1 MDRNEQKNNFQNV
14 QNKRK
19 RETKKG
25 GVGGILTVIAVVV
38 LAVCIG
44 VLGWQLNVSS
54 SRISKQS
61 VDIKELRT
69 KIANLEAALTPE
81 PTATP
86 EPTQE
91 PTPTPEEASEPPAG
105 VSKDDQG
112 IVTAYDEAGNSI
124 TIESS
129 KDDGTIKVYDAN
141 KEQKYG
147 DLLYDEK
154 NRAIAFDANGSEIRV
169 GRDDNAKLVIYDVNG
184 EILYQF
190 PEQ

>member
-38 LAVCIG
+38 LAACIG

-61 VDIKELRT
+61 ADIS
-69 KIANLEAALTPE
+69 NLEKKVGNLEVALTP
-81 PTATP
+81 TP
-86 EPTQE
+86 EPEVTPDPTEE
-91 PTPTPEEASEPPAG
+91 PTPTPEVISEPPAG

-112 IVTAYDEAGNSI
+112 MVIAYGADGDQI
-124 TIESS
+124 KIESNE
-129 KDDGTIKVYDAN
+129 DRTIKVYDADGN
-141 KEQKYG
+141 LKN
-147 DLLYDEK
+147 DDSLYDDQRRVVAYDE
-154 NRAIAFDANGSEIRV
+154 NGINGIKIRV
-169 GRDDNAKLVIYDVNG
+169 ERNETADLEVHDADGNLLFK
-184 EILYQF
+184 
-190 PEQ
+190 

>member
-38 LAVCIG
+38 LAACIG

-54 SRISKQS
+54 SRIRKQS
-61 VDIKELRT
+61 ADISNLEK
-69 KIANLEAALTPE
+69 KVGNLEAALTPE

-91 PTPTPEEASEPPAG
+91 PTPTPEEVSEPPAG
-105 VSKDDQG
+105 CNLTEYMTKR
-112 IVTAYDEAGNSI
+112 T
-124 TIESS
+124 
-129 KDDGTIKVYDAN
+129 
-141 KEQKYG
+141 
-147 DLLYDEK
+147 
-154 NRAIAFDANGSEIRV
+154 F
-169 GRDDNAKLVIYDVNG
+169 
-184 EILYQF
+184 
-190 PEQ
+190 